1 MQVWEKMM
9 TSIGSFLSFRG
20 TGKSSNGTL
29 ACDLHIFTCFLQL
42 WVDFWANTLTHELRS
57 EPSITIMP
65 ETSLLIWPWERLS
78 GSVGRKFQ
86 RFSDLGLEKWKQRS
100 WEETSSSSRGEGLSG
115 AFYCHVQVRSHVPG
129 LRMELKIL
137 MAHR

>member
-1 MQVWEKMM
+1 MI
-9 TSIGSFLSFRG
+9 TSIGSLLSFRG
-20 TGKSSNGTL
+20 TGKSSDGAL

-42 WVDFWANTLTHELRS
+42 CPYYEWTSGQTHWRMSFGVNPPL
-57 EPSITIMP
+57 PS
-65 ETSLLIWPWERLS
+65 SQRQVSSYGLGERLS
-78 GSVGRKFQ
+78 GSAGRKFQ

-100 WEETSSSSRGEGLSG
+100 WEETSSWSRGQGLSG
-115 AFYCHVQVRSHVPG
+115 AFYCHVQVRGHVPG